1 MDGFPQESHNNYLN
15 KALKET
21 HPSPA
26 NFTVC
31 IVKELTM
38 AETTLRKVKNG
49 ACRIIRKEYRKLNK
63 RRTNLKAIYSTL
75 GRVEYLKKIGKIV
88 MKIQLTK
95 GQMAVVEMKKKQKE
109 TEKEHVDDSDES
121 DDESDDSSDSESEN
135 ETCSNSNNMNRDS
148 SDMNDSFSDETKS
161 SVESND
167 PYEGRVI
174 GKTNKNGK
182 KDIEYEKPEY
192 HKKRCLA
199 CNGIFNKK
207 SKYQICKLC
216 DNLIHV
222 NNNKNCLKM
231 KTFKKDENFVCKNC
245 VENNTIDENGAT
257 EHTGEALNTTFI
269 VPTLTNFECNHCSY
283 KARNPDD
290 LAVHGD
296 CEHTNLCPICEEN
309 FIYGDAMREHVSVAH
324 ENQGSHQGEQQEDEE
339 FMDWTFDG
347 YPCNGLIVET
357 LPEYVS
363 FRPEKHS
370 SVNSA
375 KKVSVTFVG
384 NVDDKIVNKIRKRKI
399 GK

>member
-1 MDGFPQESHNNYLN
+1 MYGFPQESHNNYLN

-63 RRTNLKAIYSTL
+63 RRKNLKAIYSTL

-199 CNGIFNKK
+199 CNGIFNNKFMI
-207 SKYQICKLC
+207 KYYFFSRSQQGCLNC
-216 DNLIHV
+216 IHMTL
-222 NNNKNCLKM
+222 NISDMLAYDLKHIRYACL
-231 KTFKKDENFVCKNC
+231 
-245 VENNTIDENGAT
+245 
-257 EHTGEALNTTFI
+257 
-269 VPTLTNFECNHCSY
+269 
-283 KARNPDD
+283 
-290 LAVHGD
+290 
-296 CEHTNLCPICEEN
+296 
-309 FIYGDAMREHVSVAH
+309 
-324 ENQGSHQGEQQEDEE
+324 
-339 FMDWTFDG
+339 
-347 YPCNGLIVET
+347 
-357 LPEYVS
+357 
-363 FRPEKHS
+363 
-370 SVNSA
+370 
-375 KKVSVTFVG
+375 
-384 NVDDKIVNKIRKRKI
+384 
-399 GK
+399 